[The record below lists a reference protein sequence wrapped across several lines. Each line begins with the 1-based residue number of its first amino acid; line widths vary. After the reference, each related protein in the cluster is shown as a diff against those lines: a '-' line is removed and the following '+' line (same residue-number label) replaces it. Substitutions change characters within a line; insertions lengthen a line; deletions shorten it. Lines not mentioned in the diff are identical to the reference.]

1 MKKVRTVQSFGGLP
15 RYVCPTCFVSHRTAF
30 GAVQC
35 HAEAGDMIQVNTTT
49 VRVGANIRELPE

>member
-1 MKKVRTVQSFGGLP
+1 MRTVQSFGGLP

-35 HAEAGDMIQVNTTT
+35 HAEAADTIQVNTTT
-49 VRVGANIRELPE
+49 VRVGANSHELPE